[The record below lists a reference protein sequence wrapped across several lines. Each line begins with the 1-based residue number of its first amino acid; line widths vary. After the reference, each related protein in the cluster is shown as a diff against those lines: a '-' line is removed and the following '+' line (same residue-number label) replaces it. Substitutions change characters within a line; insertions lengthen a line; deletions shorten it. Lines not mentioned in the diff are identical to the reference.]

1 MLISAGAKA
10 EATTAD
16 EIMQKDNSNSSAG
29 TKAGCEQNDQDLS
42 VSQHNAKPLVVGSQ
56 CHGTPIES
64 HVVGLPSSSDDE
76 SEKYAED
83 YVKRL
88 KQRHLDFAALLNSG
102 YFLSTIAIIS
112 FVELANSIIN
122 FPKSAH
128 FLATS

>member
-1 MLISAGAKA
+1 
-10 EATTAD
+10 
-16 EIMQKDNSNSSAG
+16 MQKADTVPSAG
-29 TKAGCEQNDQDLS
+29 TKAQSSTKDEDIF
-42 VSQHNAKPLVVGSQ
+42 VS
-56 CHGTPIES
+56 S
-64 HVVGLPSSSDDE
+64 HDTKLNVSGLPLSNDDE

-88 KQRHLDFAALLNSG
+88 KQRHLDFAALLSSG